1 MFNYISGTV
10 AHIFG
15 NVVVVDVNGI
25 GYEISATTP
34 TVSNL
39 TVGQNAKLFT
49 YLQVRDDG
57 VSLFGFGTAEEKAM
71 FLNLISVSG
80 VGCKVAQSILSGI
93 DSNSLAYAIYTGDTK
108 LLTKIKGLGKK
119 TAERLVLELKEKVM
133 VDASQIQMDVPI
145 MQHADNPLTKEMQN
159 AVAVLCSLGKSQQDA
174 EKLVDAASK
183 LGATTTEEL
192 INMAFR
198 IN

>member
-15 NVVVVDVNGI
+15 NTVVVDVHGI
-25 GYEISATTP
+25 GYEILATTR
-34 TVSNL
+34 TTNDL
-39 TVGQNAKLFT
+39 TIGQNAKLFT
-49 YLQVRDDG
+49 YLQVREDG
-57 VSLFGFGTAEEKAM
+57 VSLFGFATTEEKTM

-80 VGCKVAQSILSGI
+80 VGPKVAQSILSGM
-93 DSNSLAYAIYTGDTK
+93 DSNSLAYAIYNGDTK
-108 LLTKIKGLGKK
+108 QLTKVKGLGKK
-119 TAERLVLELKEKVM
+119 TAERLVLELREKVM
-133 VDASQIQMDVPI
+133 VDATQIETPI
-145 MQHADNPLTKEMQN
+145 AKHLDSPLTKEMQN
-159 AVAVLCSLGKSQQDA
+159 AIAVLCSLGKSQQDA

-183 LGATTTEEL
+183 LGATTAEEL

>member
-15 NVVVVDVNGI
+15 NTVVVDVHGI
-25 GYEISATTP
+25 GYEILATTR
-34 TVSNL
+34 TTNDL

-49 YLQVRDDG
+49 YLQVREDG
-57 VSLFGFGTAEEKAM
+57 VSLFGFATMEEKTM

-80 VGCKVAQSILSGI
+80 VGPKVAQSILSGM
-93 DSNSLAYAIYTGDTK
+93 DSNSLAYAIYNGDTK

-119 TAERLVLELKEKVM
+119 TAERLVLELREKVM
-133 VDASQIQMDVPI
+133 VDASQIETPI
-145 MQHADNPLTKEMQN
+145 AKHLDAPLNKDMQN
-159 AVAVLCSLGKSQQDA
+159 AIAVLCSLGKSQQDA

-183 LGATTTEEL
+183 LGATTAEEL

>member
-15 NVVVVDVNGI
+15 NTVVVDVHGI
-25 GYEISATTP
+25 GYEILATTR
-34 TVSNL
+34 TTNDL

-49 YLQVRDDG
+49 YLQVREDG
-57 VSLFGFGTAEEKAM
+57 VSLFGFATMEEKTM

-80 VGCKVAQSILSGI
+80 VGPKVAQSILSGM
-93 DSNSLAYAIYTGDTK
+93 DSNSLAYAIYNGDTK

-133 VDASQIQMDVPI
+133 VDASQIETPI
-145 MQHADNPLTKEMQN
+145 AKHLDSPLTKEMHN
-159 AVAVLCSLGKSQQDA
+159 AIAVLCSLGKSQQDA

-183 LGATTTEEL
+183 LGATTAEEL

>member
-15 NVVVVDVNGI
+15 NTVVVDVNGI
-25 GYEISATTP
+25 GYEILATTR
-34 TVSNL
+34 TTEDL
-39 TVGQNAKLFT
+39 TIGQNAKLFT
-49 YLQVRDDG
+49 HLQVREDG
-57 VSLFGFGTAEEKAM
+57 VSLFGFATLEEKTM

-80 VGCKVAQSILSGI
+80 VGPKVAQSILSGM
-93 DSNSLAYAIYTGDTK
+93 DSNSLACAIYSGDTK

-119 TAERLVLELKEKVM
+119 TAERLVLELREKVM
-133 VDASQIQMDVPI
+133 VDASQIDTPI
-145 MQHADNPLTKEMQN
+145 AKHLDSPLTKEMQN
-159 AVAVLCSLGKSQQDA
+159 AIAVLCSLGKSQQDA

-183 LGATTTEEL
+183 LGATTAEEL

>member
-1 MFNYISGTV
+1 MFNYIHGEV
-10 AHIFG
+10 AQILG
-15 NVVVVDVNGI
+15 STVVVDVNGI
-25 GYEISATTP
+25 GYEISATAP
-34 TVSNL
+34 TIANL
-39 TVGQNAKLFT
+39 TIGQKTRLFT

-57 VSLFGFGTAEEKAM
+57 ISLFGFGTLEEKTM

-93 DSNSLAYAIYTGDTK
+93 DSNTLAYAIYTGDTK
-108 LLTKIKGLGKK
+108 QLTKVKGLGKK

-145 MQHADNPLTKEMQN
+145 VQHPDNPLTREMQN
-159 AVAVLCSLGKSQQDA
+159 AVAVLCSLGKTQQDA
-174 EKLVDAASK
+174 EKLVEAASK
-183 LGATTTEEL
+183 LGANTTEEL

>member
-15 NVVVVDVNGI
+15 NTVVVDVNGI
-25 GYEISATTP
+25 GYEISTT
-34 TVSNL
+34 TRTLTSL
-39 TVGQNAKLFT
+39 TVGQSAKLFT
-49 YLQVRDDG
+49 HLQVREDG
-57 VSLFGFGTAEEKAM
+57 VALFGFATMEEKTM

-93 DSNSLAYAIYTGDTK
+93 DSNTLAYAIYTGDTK
-108 LLTKIKGLGKK
+108 QLTKVKGLGKK

-133 VDASQIQMDVPI
+133 VDATQIETPI
-145 MQHADNPLTKEMQN
+145 AKHLDSPLTKEMQN
-159 AVAVLCSLGKSQQDA
+159 AIAVLCSLGKSQQDA

-183 LGATTTEEL
+183 LGATTADEL

>member
-15 NVVVVDVNGI
+15 NTVVVDVNGI
-25 GYEISATTP
+25 GYEILATTR
-34 TVSNL
+34 TTEDLSI
-39 TVGQNAKLFT
+39 GQNAKLFT
-49 YLQVRDDG
+49 YLQVREDG
-57 VSLFGFGTAEEKAM
+57 VSLFGFATLEEKTM

-80 VGCKVAQSILSGI
+80 VGPKVAQSILSGM
-93 DSNSLAYAIYTGDTK
+93 DSNSLACAIYNGDTK

-119 TAERLVLELKEKVM
+119 TAERLVLELREKVM
-133 VDASQIQMDVPI
+133 VDASQIDTPI
-145 MQHADNPLTKEMQN
+145 AKHLDSPLTKEMQN
-159 AVAVLCSLGKSQQDA
+159 AIAVLCSLGKSQQDA

-183 LGATTTEEL
+183 LGATTAEEL

>member
-15 NVVVVDVNGI
+15 NTVVVDVHGI
-25 GYEISATTP
+25 GYEILATTR
-34 TVSNL
+34 TTNDL

-49 YLQVRDDG
+49 YLQVREDG
-57 VSLFGFGTAEEKAM
+57 VSLFGFATMEEKTM

-80 VGCKVAQSILSGI
+80 VGPKVAQSILSGM
-93 DSNSLAYAIYTGDTK
+93 DSNSLAYAIYNGDTK

-133 VDASQIQMDVPI
+133 VDASQIDAPI
-145 MQHADNPLTKEMQN
+145 VQHADAPLSKEMQN
-159 AVAVLCSLGKSQQDA
+159 ASAVLCSLGKSQQDA
-174 EKLVDAASK
+174 QKLVEAASK
-183 LGATTTEEL
+183 LGANTTEEL

>member
-15 NVVVVDVNGI
+15 NTVVVDVHGI
-25 GYEISATTP
+25 GYEILATTR
-34 TVSNL
+34 TTNDL

-49 YLQVRDDG
+49 YLQVREDG
-57 VSLFGFGTAEEKAM
+57 VSLFGFATMEEKKM

-80 VGCKVAQSILSGI
+80 VGPKVAQSILSGM
-93 DSNSLAYAIYTGDTK
+93 DSNSLAYAIYNGDTK

-133 VDASQIQMDVPI
+133 VDASQIETPI
-145 MQHADNPLTKEMQN
+145 AKHLDSPLTKEMQN
-159 AVAVLCSLGKSQQDA
+159 AIAVLCSLGKSQQDA

-183 LGATTTEEL
+183 LGATTAEDL

>member
-1 MFNYISGTV
+1 
-10 AHIFG
+10 
-15 NVVVVDVNGI
+15 
-25 GYEISATTP
+25 
-34 TVSNL
+34 
-39 TVGQNAKLFT
+39 
-49 YLQVRDDG
+49 
-57 VSLFGFGTAEEKAM
+57 M

-93 DSNSLAYAIYTGDTK
+93 DSNSLAQAIYTGDTK
-108 LLTKIKGLGKK
+108 LLTKVKGLGKK
-119 TAERLVLELKEKVM
+119 TAERLVLELREKVM
-133 VDASQIQMDVPI
+133 VDASQIETPI
-145 MQHADNPLTKEMQN
+145 AKHLDAPLTKDMQN
-159 AVAVLCSLGKSQQDA
+159 AIAVLCSLGKSQQDA

>member
-15 NVVVVDVNGI
+15 NNVVVDVNGI
-25 GYEISATTP
+25 GYEILATTR
-34 TVSNL
+34 TL
-39 TVGQNAKLFT
+39 TSLQVGQSAKLFT
-49 YLQVRDDG
+49 YLQVREDG
-57 VSLFGFGTAEEKAM
+57 ISLFGFDTMEEKTM

-80 VGCKVAQSILSGI
+80 VGPKVAQSILSGI
-93 DSNSLAYAIYTGDTK
+93 DSNTLAYAIYTGDTK
-108 LLTKIKGLGKK
+108 QLTKVKGLGKK

-133 VDASQIQMDVPI
+133 VDATQIATPI
-145 MQHADNPLTKEMQN
+145 VQHADTPLSQEMQN
-159 AVAVLCSLGKSQQDA
+159 AIAVLCSFGKSQQDA
-174 EKLVDAASK
+174 QKLVEAASK
-183 LGATTTEEL
+183 LGANTTEEL

>member
-15 NVVVVDVNGI
+15 STVVVDVHGI
-25 GYEISATTP
+25 GYEISTTSR
-34 TVSNL
+34 TLGSL

-49 YLQVRDDG
+49 HLQVREDG
-57 VSLFGFGTAEEKAM
+57 MSLFGFATMEEKTM

-93 DSNSLAYAIYTGDTK
+93 DSNTLAQAIYTGDTK
-108 LLTKIKGLGKK
+108 QLTKVKGLGKK
-119 TAERLVLELKEKVM
+119 TAERLVLGLREKVM
-133 VDASQIQMDVPI
+133 VDASQIETPI
-145 MQHADNPLTKEMQN
+145 AKHLDAPLTQEMQN

-174 EKLVDAASK
+174 QKLVEAASK
-183 LGATTTEEL
+183 LGANTTEEL

>member
-10 AHIFG
+10 AHILG
-15 NVVVVDVNGI
+15 NTVVVDVNGI
-25 GYEISATTP
+25 GYEISATNRTLA
-34 TVSNL
+34 NL
-39 TVGQNAKLFT
+39 TIGQNAKLFT
-49 YLQVRDDG
+49 YLQVREDG
-57 VSLFGFGTAEEKAM
+57 ISLFGFATVEEKTM

-93 DSNSLAYAIYTGDTK
+93 DSNTLAYAIYTGDTK
-108 LLTKIKGLGKK
+108 QLTKVKGLGKK

-133 VDASQIQMDVPI
+133 VDATQIETPI
-145 MQHADNPLTKEMQN
+145 VKHLDSPLTKEMQN
-159 AVAVLCSLGKSQQDA
+159 AIAVLCSLGKSQQDA

-183 LGATTTEEL
+183 LGANTAEEL

>member
-1 MFNYISGTV
+1 MFNYINGTV

-15 NVVVVDVNGI
+15 NTVVVDVNGI
-25 GYEISATTP
+25 GYEISATTR
-34 TVSNL
+34 TLGNL
-39 TVGQNAKLFT
+39 TVGQSAKLFT
-49 YLQVRDDG
+49 YLQVREDG
-57 VSLFGFGTAEEKAM
+57 ISLFGFDTMEEKTM

-93 DSNSLAYAIYTGDTK
+93 DSNTLAYAIYTGDTK
-108 LLTKIKGLGKK
+108 QLTKVKGLGKK

-133 VDASQIQMDVPI
+133 VDATQIETPI
-145 MQHADNPLTKEMQN
+145 AKHLDSPLTKEMQN
-159 AVAVLCSLGKSQQDA
+159 AIAVLCSLGKSQQDA

-183 LGATTTEEL
+183 LGATTAEEL

>member
-15 NVVVVDVNGI
+15 NTVVVDVNGI
-25 GYEISATTP
+25 GYEISTTSR
-34 TVSNL
+34 TLGSL

-49 YLQVRDDG
+49 HLQVREDG
-57 VSLFGFGTAEEKAM
+57 MSLFGFATMEEKTM

-93 DSNSLAYAIYTGDTK
+93 DSNTLAYAIYTGDTK
-108 LLTKIKGLGKK
+108 QLTKVKGLGKK

-133 VDASQIQMDVPI
+133 VDATQIDAPI
-145 MQHADNPLTKEMQN
+145 VQHADTPLSKEMQN
-159 AVAVLCSLGKSQQDA
+159 AIAVLCSLGKSQQDA
-174 EKLVDAASK
+174 QKLVEAASK
-183 LGATTTEEL
+183 LGANTTEEL

>member
-15 NVVVVDVNGI
+15 NTVVVDVHGI
-25 GYEISATTP
+25 GYEILATTR
-34 TVSNL
+34 TTNDL

-49 YLQVRDDG
+49 YLQVREDG
-57 VSLFGFGTAEEKAM
+57 VSLFGFATMEEKTM
-71 FLNLISVSG
+71 FLNIISVSG
-80 VGCKVAQSILSGI
+80 VGPKFAQSILSGM
-93 DSNSLAYAIYTGDTK
+93 DSNSLAYAIYNGDTK

-119 TAERLVLELKEKVM
+119 TAERLVLELREKVM
-133 VDASQIQMDVPI
+133 VDASQIETPI
-145 MQHADNPLTKEMQN
+145 AKHLDSPLTKEMQN
-159 AVAVLCSLGKSQQDA
+159 AIAVLCSLGKSQQDA

-183 LGATTTEEL
+183 LGATTAEEL
-192 INMAFR
+192 INIAFR